1 MSGLVSQIQEEIRRE
16 GPISFARFMELA
28 LYAPGLGYY
37 ERQREIGRRGDF
49 FTSVSAGPLFGEL
62 LGFQFAQWL
71 DRDGPLEKLQ
81 IVEAGVHEGALAADI
96 LDWMRRWRP
105 DLLGRLEYCLIEP
118 SPAHRAWQE
127 QKLRDWLPKI
137 KWVDDIA
144 AAGPAQAS
152 RIIFCNEFLDAMP
165 VHRLA
170 WNLAGKNW
178 EECRVACQNGKFT
191 WRQAAPPP
199 ELAGQL
205 PEISPELAKVL
216 PAGYVIEHSPAAAAW
231 WKKAATTLTH
241 GKLLTIDYGLT
252 AEEQFR
258 PERSEGTL
266 RAYTRHHTSGAV
278 LYHPGETDI
287 TAHVNF
293 SAIEAAGRSAGLTTE
308 GLMSQGQFL
317 TQILA
322 QTESKPGGFE
332 AWTPSRTKQFQTLTH
347 PEHLGRAFRA
357 LIQSR

>member
-1 MSGLVSQIQEEIRRE
+1 
-16 GPISFARFMELA
+16 
-28 LYAPGLGYY
+28 
-37 ERQREIGRRGDF
+37 
-49 FTSVSAGPLFGEL
+49 
-62 LGFQFAQWL
+62 
-71 DRDGPLEKLQ
+71 
-81 IVEAGVHEGALAADI
+81 VHEGALAADI

-252 AEEQFR
+252 AEEQFSPR
-258 PERSEGTL
+258 TKRRNFARLHPASHQRR
-266 RAYTRHHTSGAV
+266 RALPSRRNRHHRPRQFLRNRGRGPVRRSHDRRSDEPGPISDTNPGA
-278 LYHPGETDI
+278 
-287 TAHVNF
+287 NR
-293 SAIEAAGRSAGLTTE
+293 IEAGRLRSLDTVAH
-308 GLMSQGQFL
+308 
-317 TQILA
+317 
-322 QTESKPGGFE
+322 QTIPN
-332 AWTPSRTKQFQTLTH
+332 P
-347 PEHLGRAFRA
+347 
-357 LIQSR
+357 